1 MIEQANIKIGGEE
14 YSFLKPLAKDLIMV
28 EDNSI
33 GEDFKMDEF
42 KYLTGLLNLV
52 SPKIDINDLVKKNIN
67 PVKLSSGEEITP
79 NDITYKQYNGIVKT
93 IPNIRS
99 RNEVAKAFLALCGVE
114 GDISLDNFTY
124 NDINDLAIAF
134 KDVFDT
140 SELDEVMAKIV
151 NFCLS

>member
-14 YSFLKPLAKDLIMV
+14 YLFLKPLAKDLIMV

-79 NDITYKQYNGIVKT
+79 NDITYKQYNDIVKT